1 MRTFYNALH
10 AQHQGRFEMYRGA
23 LVPCHEVPARAD
35 DVLAELL
42 RRQTGPVHD
51 PYAMADA
58 VLTTVH
64 SKRYLQFLETAWDQW
79 VALDPANASR
89 DALPSV
95 WPTRTFRT
103 DVEPVNFAARMGL
116 YSFDAG
122 SPLTAGTWVAARA
135 GAACA
140 VSAAACIVQGERAAF
155 ALSRPP
161 GHHAEPD
168 QGRGYCVFGNAV
180 IAIRHAQRVRGV
192 GRVAVVDWDV
202 HHGNGTETAFIEDPS
217 VLTISVHQDRC
228 YPVDAGGVEVTGN
241 GAGAHTN
248 LNVPLPAGSGHGAYL
263 SAFERAVI
271 PALERFRAELVIVT
285 SGLDASAMDPLG
297 RMMCTSATYRE
308 LTRRV
313 MAAAATSA
321 GGRIVATHEGGYS
334 NAYVPFCGLA
344 VIETLAGIT
353 SGVTD
358 PYLDELMQTAGH
370 ELLPHQTAAID
381 AAAKAAERV
390 GSSA

>member
-1 MRTFYNALH
+1 MTKPTGLVVHERYFWHDAGSGAGFGSANPY
-10 AQHQGRFEMYRGA
+10 AQPDRHPESPDSKRRLLG
-23 LVPCHEVPARAD
+23 LLEVSG
-35 DVLAELL
+35 LAERLTRIAPRPAARHEL
-42 RRQTGPVHD
+42 EYFHTPRYIELVERLSSGTGGVIGESATIGPGSFEIAQLSAGGCIAAV
-51 PYAMADA
+51 DA
-58 VLTTVH
+58 VLAGRV
-64 SKRYLQFLETAWDQW
+64 
-79 VALDPANASR
+79 ANAY
-89 DALPSV
+89 ALV
-95 WPTRTFRT
+95 
-103 DVEPVNFAARMGL
+103 
-116 YSFDAG
+116 
-122 SPLTAGTWVAARA
+122 
-135 GAACA
+135 
-140 VSAAACIVQGERAAF
+140 
-155 ALSRPP
+155 RPP